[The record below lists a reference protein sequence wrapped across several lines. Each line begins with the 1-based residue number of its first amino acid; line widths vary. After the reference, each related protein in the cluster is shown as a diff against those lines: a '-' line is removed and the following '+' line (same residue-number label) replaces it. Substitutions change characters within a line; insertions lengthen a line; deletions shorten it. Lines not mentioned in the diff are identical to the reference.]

1 MKLKLAL
8 GLLLSLWASPALAIP
23 APSNNWVL
31 VGRSP
36 QGDTALIDAGTVTKQ
51 GNQASYWVQINQ
63 VDGVISR
70 SYAVANCSNRTK
82 SLRWVVASQNGV
94 LTHNTAIAN
103 PTNINVQVASLGES
117 AYQSVC
123 FNQLSGL
130 ANRINSEAEMLT
142 RIMIEAAKLAR

>member
-36 QGDTALIDAGTVTKQ
+36 QGDTALIDAGTVTRQ

-70 SYAVANCSNRTK
+70 SYAVANCNNRTK
-82 SLRWVVASQNGV
+82 SLRWVVASQNGFI
-94 LTHNTAIAN
+94 THNTAIAN

-123 FNQLSGL
+123 FNHLDALVRARQT
-130 ANRINSEAEMLT
+130 NAEMIN
-142 RIMIEAAKLAR
+142 RAMIEAAKLAR